1 MADFRAGRGKFKISQ
16 EHVVMPEEKKDS
28 KPMGMSQ
35 EQGKE
40 LLLAKHRAQRTKIN
54 KWSVPSLPHEPHIC
68 RCNRP

>member
-40 LLLAKHRAQRTKIN
+40 LLLAKHNTDKERG
-54 KWSVPSLPHEPHIC
+54 
-68 RCNRP
+68 